1 MIADKEDRIGA
12 FVGFQ
17 IFRFLPEKFLASST
31 LFLYRPRVSWFFAMW
46 AIQVTFALF
55 LGVTGIFGCAVRER
69 PYPPAPQASA
79 QIPPAPP
86 LAEDFSGL
94 VEAPPA
100 REAIAPDISEH
111 VLPERESAPTRTEEV
126 KAPPSPP
133 YDSSKENQERG
144 EKPEKPFHLAKPT
157 PPTRHPGRALQADNR
172 LLELLEK
179 DLDKAV
185 EQVPEQRRLEFSKE
199 VIDNPQ
205 VRHFI
210 KYYSK
215 TGKTRFR
222 TLLSRSGRYMPMIAK
237 VLRHEGLPEE
247 LGYLALLES
256 EFLVNATSR
265 NGAVGL
271 WQFIEPTGRR
281 YGLRIDEWVDERRD
295 PVKSTRAAAAYLKDL
310 HDYFG
315 RWFLA
320 TAAYNAGP
328 GTINKAL
335 QQSGGKTFFSIKAK
349 AQLSEETRNFVP
361 KFIAIAL
368 IAMDP
373 KKYGFD
379 DIQYDGA
386 LDYEEIELKEP
397 THLAVLAQMVG
408 STVGAIRELNPAL
421 LRPMT
426 PPGETSAR
434 VNLPVGK
441 TELFLAKRNDKIDG
455 KVANSARMVTH
466 EVKKGE
472 TLFSIARHYGLEVR
486 ALMEF
491 NSLTNSRLRIGQK
504 LNILLQTLRRTL
516 R

>member
-1 MIADKEDRIGA
+1 
-12 FVGFQ
+12 
-17 IFRFLPEKFLASST
+17 
-31 LFLYRPRVSWFFAMW
+31 MW
-46 AIQVTFALF
+46 TIQVTFALF
-55 LGVTGIFGCAVRER
+55 LGVAGIFGCAARDR
-69 PYPPAPQASA
+69 SHPAAPQASV
-79 QIPPAPP
+79 QLPSAPS
-86 LAEDFSGL
+86 LVEDFSGL
-94 VEAPPA
+94 VAPPPA
-100 REAIAPDISEH
+100 REAIAPGASELA
-111 VLPERESAPTRTEEV
+111 LPERESEPPRNAEV
-126 KAPPSPP
+126 KAPAAPLHDIST
-133 YDSSKENQERG
+133 ENQERG
-144 EKPEKPFHLAKPT
+144 AKREKSLHVAKPA
-157 PPTRHPGRALQADNR
+157 PATRHPGRALQADNR

-179 DLDKAV
+179 DLDRAV
-185 EQVPEQRRLEFSKE
+185 EQVAEQRRLEFSKA

-222 TLLSRSGRYMPMIAK
+222 KLLSRSGKYMPMIAK

-265 NGAVGL
+265 SGAVGL

-328 GTINKAL
+328 GTIDKAL
-335 QQSGGKTFFSIKAK
+335 QQSRVKDFWSIKAK

-379 DIQYDGA
+379 DIQYEGA

-397 THLAVLAQMVG
+397 MHLAVLAQMVG
-408 STVGAIRELNPAL
+408 SDVGAIRELNPAL

-426 PPGETSAR
+426 PPGETFAR

-441 TELFLAKRNDKIDG
+441 AQLFLARRNDKFDS
-455 KVANSARMVTH
+455 KEANSARVVTH